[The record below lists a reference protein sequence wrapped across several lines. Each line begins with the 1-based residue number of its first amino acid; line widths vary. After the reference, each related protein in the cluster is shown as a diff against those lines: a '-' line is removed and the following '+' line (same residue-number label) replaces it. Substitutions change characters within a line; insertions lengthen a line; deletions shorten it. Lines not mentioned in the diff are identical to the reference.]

1 MKTAGGVVFP
11 IWGPNPLAPAQCRG
25 FSLPGEKFR
34 EDGFARKNRGP
45 WMSAEKKIAPRR
57 GASGHC
63 ATVRLL
69 YELAFQLQLRYRH
82 FHSCVWCRE

>member
-34 EDGFARKNRGP
+34 EDGFARKSRG
-45 WMSAEKKIAPRR
+45 SVDVGRKKNSPKAR
-57 GASGHC
+57 GLGALCYG
-63 ATVRLL
+63 
-69 YELAFQLQLRYRH
+69 
-82 FHSCVWCRE
+82 

>member
-45 WMSAEKKIAPRR
+45 WMSAEKKNSPKARGLGALCYGYAFIRIGFPVTAPV
-57 GASGHC
+57 SP
-63 ATVRLL
+63 
-69 YELAFQLQLRYRH
+69 F
-82 FHSCVWCRE
+82 S